1 MPDPNY
7 RAALALL
14 RTVSKSGESRAMVSV
29 LVRTVAV
36 NKAAAR
42 AVVRNPMRS
51 RAERKQA
58 VIDAAEAIRA
68 AADEREA
75 AE

>member
-29 LVRTVAV
+29 LVRTGVS
-36 NKAAAR
+36 R
-42 AVVRNPMRS
+42 HYPFLVRKLV
-51 RAERKQA
+51 E
-58 VIDAAEAIRA
+58 D
-68 AADEREA
+68 
-75 AE
+75 